1 MNSLT
6 PSQAAAI
13 AARGNILLEAGAG
26 AGKTSTMV
34 ARCLAQIFADTDPI
48 AVDELLMVTFTEAA
62 ATEMRRRIRE
72 ALNRRSDQ
80 EPANLRIA
88 EQLAL
93 LDQAR
98 IGTLHGFCFRL
109 VRDHFHELGLD
120 PRSQVLDE
128 GEAKL
133 LAKETA
139 REVIDQHFQSE
150 SSSGKPALELIRL
163 HGDGDAQRIEAL
175 LVSLHH
181 QLQTLPE
188 PGAWLEREERAWAQF
203 DRSAWEH
210 ALVAEFRAATPSWRE
225 QLSSQPTENEIAHRC
240 ARLLVEAS
248 EPLARTQVSEIT
260 RQLAAFRADEHWKRN
275 KGKHRDPIFTVL
287 VEAATLASLA
297 TVTDSGNDPLAD
309 DFALMQSHALALL
322 GLVRAFGTEFA
333 ARKRQRAGLD
343 FSDLEQFSLR
353 LLWDSAT
360 QTPTATAGHWRERF
374 KAVFVDEYQDINE
387 AQDRIIAAISRDGV
401 AANRFLVGDVKQS
414 IYGFRLAR
422 PDIFLRYARIWRAA
436 GAGGQ
441 VLPLSDNFRSHEAIL
456 AFVNHCF
463 AALMREDIGGIGY
476 PPEAQLQFGNP
487 VGRALLSRANDA
499 QPRVEFCLRLTASG
513 RNTSDPDEPEG
524 AAAGEENTNAEN
536 EALIAAARL
545 RQLKESGFQIYDRE
559 TKALRAVHWR
569 DMAILLRA
577 TSGKAEIYARA
588 FARAGIP
595 LAANRRGFFDALEI
609 SDLVSLFMLIDNP
622 QQDIPLLAVLR
633 SPLVGLTPEEMVAIR
648 VAAPAERSYWI
659 ALNRHQE
666 LRTQALDAGFPKVQK
681 FLDAFHHWRVQARRG
696 SLSQCLED
704 ILDAT
709 HYLDWLTAQ
718 PRGRQ
723 QTENVQRLLELTR
736 RYDSWQGRGLHR
748 FLEYVRLIDADGDG
762 PEPSA
767 PPANDAVRLMTI
779 HASKG
784 LEFPVVVL
792 ADLNKPFRDDSPA
805 AGFVVDDELG
815 LCPAVVDPARAKEY
829 PSLKLLAVRRR
840 QRLRLLAEELRLLY
854 VAMTR
859 ACDRLILLGTVGEK
873 RPEKDW
879 SVKLVAPL
887 SRLQIS
893 DARSPLDLLG
903 PLLPGI
909 CEREDWHQVGEGM
922 ANLITW
928 RIIGREE
935 RIESAAAAAGPTRA
949 TAPAISTTELTGLNK
964 RMGFRYPFLQ
974 ATRQSGKTTVTR
986 IRRQLAAA
994 AAAESNRL
1002 FEFDHHPAKR
1012 SNLSGLSAAE
1022 IGVAHH
1028 TYFQKLNLGLT
1039 TSVAELAREAE
1050 RLVATGLLTKAERCS
1065 LELEQVLQ
1073 FWNGEVGRS
1082 IRERPTE
1089 VHRELAFTIALPAG
1103 ELDEFTDRLEPV
1115 STDLSSATDRV
1126 IVQGIVDLAVI
1137 SQREIWIID
1146 YKTDQVAG
1154 AAVVERARKYQPQ
1167 VELYRRAL
1175 ERIYQR
1181 PVTGV
1186 WLHFLHP
1193 GITVPMAGFD
1203 AGRSP

>member
-34 ARCLAQIFADTDPI
+34 ARCLAQLLADSNPI
-48 AVDELLMVTFTEAA
+48 SVDELLMVTFTDAA
-62 ATEMRRRIRE
+62 AAEMRRRIRE

-93 LDQAR
+93 LDHAR

-120 PRSQVLDE
+120 PQSQVLDE

-139 REVIDQHFQSE
+139 REVIDRHFQSE
-150 SSSGKPALELIRL
+150 SSSGQPVLELIRL

-175 LVSLHH
+175 VVSLHH
-181 QLQTLPE
+181 HLQTLPE
-188 PGAWLEREERAWAQF
+188 PGAWLEREERAWAKF
-203 DRSAWEH
+203 DRTAWEH
-210 ALVAEFRAATPSWRE
+210 ALVDEFRAAQPSWLE
-225 QLSSQPTENEIAHRC
+225 QLSNQPVENEIAHRC
-240 ARLLVEAS
+240 ARLLIETSEA
-248 EPLARTQVSEIT
+248 PTRTQVGELT
-260 RQLAAFRADEHWKRN
+260 HKLAAFREDEHWKGN
-275 KGKHRDPIFTVL
+275 KGKHRDPILTVL
-287 VEAATLASLA
+287 DEAATLASLA
-297 TVTDSGNDPLAD
+297 TVTDSGDDALAD
-309 DFALMQSHALALL
+309 DFALMQAHVLALL
-322 GLVRAFGTEFA
+322 GLVREFGTEFA

-353 LLWDSAT
+353 LLWVAAT

-387 AQDRIIAAISRDGV
+387 AQDRIIAAISRDGA

-463 AALMREDIGGIGY
+463 AALMREDMGGIGY
-476 PPEAQLQFGNP
+476 PPEAHLQFGDP
-487 VGRALLSRANDA
+487 AGRAVLSRAYDA
-499 QPRVEFCLRLTASG
+499 KPRVEFCLRLTAS
-513 RNTSDPDEPEG
+513 RRTASEADETE
-524 AAAGEENTNAEN
+524 AASAVEENTNAEN
-536 EALIAAARL
+536 EALLVAARL
-545 RQLKESGFQIYDRE
+545 RQLKEAGFQIFDRE
-559 TKALRAVHWR
+559 SKSLRAVEWR
-569 DMAILLRA
+569 DMAVLLRA

-588 FARAGIP
+588 FARAGLP

-622 QQDIPLLAVLR
+622 QQDLPLLAVLR
-633 SPLVGLTPEEMVAIR
+633 SPLVGLTPEETVAIR
-648 VAAPAERSYWI
+648 LAAPAERSYWS

-666 LRTQALDAGFPKVQK
+666 LRTQAPDAGFRKGQK
-681 FLDAFHHWRVQARRG
+681 FLDAFHRWRVQARRG

-709 HYLDWLTAQ
+709 HYLDWLATQ
-718 PRGRQ
+718 PRGHQ
-723 QTENVQRLLELTR
+723 QMENVQRLLELTR

-762 PEPSA
+762 PEPAA

-805 AGFVVDDELG
+805 AGFFVDDELG
-815 LCPAVVDPARAKEY
+815 LCPAVIDPARAKEY
-829 PSLKLLAVRRR
+829 SSLKLLAARRR

-873 RPEKDW
+873 RPEKEW
-879 SVKLVAPL
+879 SIKLAAPL

-893 DARSPLDLLG
+893 AARSPMDLLG

-909 CEREDWHQVGEGM
+909 CEREDWHQVGEGSSH
-922 ANLITW
+922 LITW
-928 RIIGREE
+928 RIIGSDE
-935 RIESAAAAAGPTRA
+935 RIEASAVAIGRTST
-949 TAPAISTTELTGLNK
+949 TAPPPSPPELAGLNE
-964 RMGFRYPFLQ
+964 RLAFRYPFLQ
-974 ATRQSGKTTVTR
+974 ATRRSGKTTVTR
-986 IRRQLAAA
+986 IRRQIADSADP
-994 AAAESNRL
+994 ESNRL
-1002 FEFDHHPAKR
+1002 FEFDQHPTTR
-1012 SNLSGLSAAE
+1012 SNSSRLSAAE

-1028 TYFQKLNLGLT
+1028 TYFQNLNLGMT
-1039 TSVAELAREAE
+1039 TSMAELALEAE
-1050 RLVATGLLTKAERCS
+1050 RLVATGLLTEAERRS
-1065 LELEQVLQ
+1065 LKLEHVFQ
-1073 FWNGEVGRS
+1073 FWKGEVGRS

-1089 VHRELAFTIALPAG
+1089 VHRELEFTIALPAG
-1103 ELDEFTDRLEPV
+1103 ELDEFAGRPEPV
-1115 STDLSSATDRV
+1115 STDLSSTTDPV

-1154 AAVVERARKYQPQ
+1154 AAVAERARKYQPQ